1 MENLANFNIRL
12 LLLTS
17 GSGLV
22 GLPPAVVM
30 PIEEDVGELSSI
42 SSSLRG
48 AIGFVTGQ
56 LEGELSVVMPA

>member
-1 MENLANFNIRL
+1 MVLYS
-12 LLLTS
+12 LLTS

-22 GLPPAVVM
+22 GLPPAVI

-48 AIGFVTGQ
+48 VIGFVTGQ
-56 LEGELSVVMPA
+56 LEGELSVVMLA